1 MSTKA
6 TTKLVALLLFCTAGW
21 VHAGALDQLQD
32 FHRNMQNFEAAFDQ
46 DLVDSEGAVLQESS
60 GDMWLQRPNR
70 FRWDYRKPYP
80 QLIVSDG
87 SKVWIYDS
95 ELEQVTVK
103 GLDNAVGNAPALVLS
118 GKQPLEENFDIRE
131 LADRD
136 GLTWVELTPK
146 QSETDFKS
154 VLIGFGDTLQRMEL
168 HDNFGQ
174 ITRIRFSNV
183 QRNERLDPN
192 LFRFEVPDGVE
203 VVGDLR

>member
-1 MSTKA
+1 MSTKV
-6 TTKLVALLLFCTAGW
+6 TTKLVALLLLCTAGW